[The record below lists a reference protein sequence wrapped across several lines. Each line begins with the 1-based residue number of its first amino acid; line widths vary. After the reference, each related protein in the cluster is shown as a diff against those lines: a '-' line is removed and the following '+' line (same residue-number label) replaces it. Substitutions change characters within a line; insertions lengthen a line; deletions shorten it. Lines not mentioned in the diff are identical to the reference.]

1 MERRARRRL
10 RRLASHMIA
19 AAAEEQSGAV
29 VEQQQEDA
37 QLLFFPDL
45 TAADLPQPTNDM
57 AQAKA
62 DLDVFGYAIWADAL
76 PEAEVAALARRIVA
90 QAEAERREGLVPD
103 VDKAVLSVSSIVNKG
118 TEFAPLLTHPV
129 ATELLTHMVGEHYNL
144 STGFA
149 KLVKPGAVAETL
161 HTDQWWLPPPQE
173 RARVGDRRAQ
183 ARQPPIRAG
192 SITRELAYTPEWH
205 SGDNLTRDA
214 DAGEDGEADDDGM
227 RSFIPPCMATQALFC
242 VSDFTEFNGSTLL
255 VPGSHLAGRHPTKAE
270 AIDGGKA
277 AGAVK
282 LTAPAGSCIVFDSRC
297 WHMSGGFDA
306 SDAAASDWSEP
317 TTGKPW
323 RMGVFMNYVP
333 PMIRQNENWAMSLDE
348 QVIEQLTDEQ
358 KARLGL
364 KTWFGYGNIGASAK
378 SFGIETHDGN
388 FQERLKDKDGWLGR
402 HQRSVGRLE

>member
-103 VDKAVLSVSSIVNKG
+103 VDKAVLSVSSVVNKG

-183 ARQPPIRAG
+183 ARRPAARAV

-205 SGDNLTRDA
+205 
-214 DAGEDGEADDDGM
+214 
-227 RSFIPPCMATQALFC
+227 
-242 VSDFTEFNGSTLL
+242 
-255 VPGSHLAGRHPTKAE
+255 
-270 AIDGGKA
+270 
-277 AGAVK
+277 
-282 LTAPAGSCIVFDSRC
+282 
-297 WHMSGGFDA
+297 
-306 SDAAASDWSEP
+306 
-317 TTGKPW
+317 
-323 RMGVFMNYVP
+323 
-333 PMIRQNENWAMSLDE
+333 
-348 QVIEQLTDEQ
+348 
-358 KARLGL
+358 
-364 KTWFGYGNIGASAK
+364 
-378 SFGIETHDGN
+378 
-388 FQERLKDKDGWLGR
+388 
-402 HQRSVGRLE
+402 